1 MKFIGIYEETLRREV
16 EIEADDEQ
24 QAADILDE
32 MIDSEEIVLDY
43 SDLQDTNT
51 IIKEMPED

>member
-43 SDLQDTNT
+43 SDLYDINT
-51 IIKEMPED
+51 MIKEAPEY

>member
-43 SDLQDTNT
+43 SDLFDTNT
-51 IIKEMPED
+51 MIKEIPED

>member
-43 SDLQDTNT
+43 SDSYDTNT
-51 IIKEMPED
+51 MIKEAPEN

>member
-16 EIEADDEQ
+16 EIKADDEQ

-43 SDLQDTNT
+43 SDLYDTNT
-51 IIKEMPED
+51 MIKEIPED

>member
-1 MKFIGIYEETLRREV
+1 MKFIGVYEETLRREV

-43 SDLQDTNT
+43 SDLFDTNT
-51 IIKEMPED
+51 MIKEIPED

>member
-1 MKFIGIYEETLRREV
+1 MKFIGVYEETLRREV

-43 SDLQDTNT
+43 SDLYDTNT
-51 IIKEMPED
+51 MIKEIPED

>member
-16 EIEADDEQ
+16 KIEADNEQ
-24 QAADILDE
+24 QAADVLDE

-43 SDLQDTNT
+43 SDLYDTNAM
-51 IIKEMPED
+51 IKEIPED

>member
-43 SDLQDTNT
+43 SDLYDTNT
-51 IIKEMPED
+51 MIKEAPED

>member
-1 MKFIGIYEETLRREV
+1 MKFIGVYEETLRREV

-43 SDLQDTNT
+43 SDLYDTNT
-51 IIKEMPED
+51 MIKEMPED

>member
-1 MKFIGIYEETLRREV
+1 MKFIGVYEETLRREV

-32 MIDSEEIVLDY
+32 MIDSEEVVLDY
-43 SDLQDTNT
+43 SDLFDTNT
-51 IIKEMPED
+51 MIKEMPEY

>member
-43 SDLQDTNT
+43 SDLYDTNT
-51 IIKEMPED
+51 MIKEMPED

>member
-16 EIEADDEQ
+16 KIEADNEQ

-43 SDLQDTNT
+43 SDLYDTNA
-51 IIKEMPED
+51 IIKEISED

>member
-1 MKFIGIYEETLRREV
+1 MKFIGVYEETLRREV
-16 EIEADDEQ
+16 EIKADDEQ

-43 SDLQDTNT
+43 SDLFDTNIT
-51 IIKEMPED
+51 IKEAPED

>member
-1 MKFIGIYEETLRREV
+1 MKFIGVYEEILRREV
-16 EIEADDEQ
+16 EIEADNEQ

-43 SDLQDTNT
+43 SDLYDTNT
-51 IIKEMPED
+51 IIKEIPED

>member
-16 EIEADDEQ
+16 EIEAENEQ
-24 QAADILDE
+24 QVADILDE

-43 SDLQDTNT
+43 SDLYDTNT
-51 IIKEMPED
+51 MIKEMPED

>member
-16 EIEADDEQ
+16 EIEAENEQ

-43 SDLQDTNT
+43 SDLYDTNT
-51 IIKEMPED
+51 MIKEMPED